1 MPLLPLADTFQTD
14 KHYTRVDH
22 QTKRG
27 FLVNTEH
34 TPTSVLR
41 GIVTQADTT
50 DMNLSQAWLCNFQV
64 YIQDK
69 QFLD

>member
-1 MPLLPLADTFQTD
+1 MPLLLLADTFQAD
-14 KHYTRVDH
+14 KHHTRVDH

-27 FLVNTEH
+27 FLVNTEY
-34 TPTSVLR
+34 TPTSVLG

-50 DMNLSQAWLCNFQV
+50 GMNLRQAWLCNFQV
-64 YIQDK
+64 CTQDK